1 MKKNKFILIPFLF
14 LLACG
19 SPSLPILGNR
29 DVVIRREGD
38 KEIIDTLYQTI
49 PDFQFQ
55 DQYGQVFT
63 AAQIQNKIYVADFF
77 FVTCPSICPRMKR
90 NLLKVNEALGTDT
103 NFFILSHTIDP
114 EHDSVS
120 VLYDYADKLG
130 VNNSNW
136 YFLRADRNYTY
147 QLAEKSYY
155 ASAIVDSTEP
165 GGFVHSGGLILID
178 KKRRVRGIYDGT
190 NADETDKLINDIK
203 RLKNEEE

>member
-29 DVVIRREGD
+29 DVFIRKEGD
-38 KEIIDTLYQTI
+38 KEIVDTLYQTI
-49 PDFQFQ
+49 PYFQLQ

>member
-1 MKKNKFILIPFLF
+1 MKKNNFFLVALLF
-14 LLACG
+14 LMACG
-19 SPSLPILGNR
+19 NTSLPILGNR
-29 DVVIRREGD
+29 DVVIHKEGD

-63 AAQIQNKIYVADFF
+63 SDKTENKIYVADFF

-90 NLLKVNEALGTDT
+90 NLLKVNEAFGTDT

-190 NADETDKLINDIK
+190 NADETDKLIKDIK
-203 RLKNEEE
+203 QLKNEEE